1 MDTNTSPKSFRYSF
15 LQLTTDIPL
24 KWIKSNHAENSGV
37 LTPIG
42 GSTAFISSV
51 IVANI
56 PQLYLSFW
64 YLAYNALITRLEMSR
79 EWDNFSLGFCPL
91 RVTQPKGEQISTY
104 RLQLPYKY
112 NIPLIASST
121 LAHWLLSN
129 TLFIMVSQGSYYQVD
144 PLWFG
149 YLNDPISL
157 PADATV
163 GIGTA
168 AMPLLILAILG

>member
-1 MDTNTSPKSFRYSF
+1 MDTNTSPKSFRYSLF
-15 LQLTTDIPL
+15 GMDRYIRHLVSWSRRNFHLPQFATHDGYTTKMDQIEPRREQWCSDSYWR
-24 KWIKSNHAENSGV
+24 KHGFY
-37 LTPIG
+37 
-42 GSTAFISSV
+42 FI
-51 IVANI
+51 
-56 PQLYLSFW
+56 
-64 YLAYNALITRLEMSR
+64 EMSR